1 MLHDTLW
8 NENTE
13 LVRRCLEHPFVRGLA
28 DGTLEREV
36 FRQYVAQDAFFLR
49 AFLKAYALA
58 AAKCDDFEGARTFHE
73 LMTGV
78 LDELKLHASY
88 SAKLNIDLDCVKPNV
103 ATSAYTDFLLRVAWH
118 GSLAEVMAAM
128 APCLRLYA
136 HIGNELTTW
145 LRPEH
150 PYEDWIKTY
159 SGDESRHLCARL
171 ESVDER
177 GLHVIQAFAFNEC
190 KVIWIL
196 YVLMR
201 KGDIDDEYWWKLL
214 GVQGEEC

>member
-1 MLHDTLW
+1 MLHDILW
-8 NENTE
+8 NENAQ
-13 LVRRCLEHPFVRGLA
+13 LVRRCLEHPFVQGLA
-28 DGTLEREV
+28 DGTLECDV
-36 FRQYVAQDAFFLR
+36 FRCYVAQDAFFLR

-58 AAKCDDFEGARTFHE
+58 AAKCDDFARAGIFHE

-88 SAKLNIDLDCVKPNV
+88 SAKLVIDLDHVKPYV

-128 APCLRLYA
+128 VPCMRLYA
-136 HIGNELTTW
+136 HIGNELTTS

-159 SGDESRHLCARL
+159 SGDDFRQLAARL
-171 ESVDER
+171 ESLLDEVASDSPFVR
-177 GLHVIQAFAFNEC
+177 DAYRYAMQCELDFFSAPLENHE
-190 KVIWIL
+190 
-196 YVLMR
+196 
-201 KGDIDDEYWWKLL
+201 
-214 GVQGEEC
+214 